1 MINSGKFRKFKKFM
15 PMQKIR
21 IETAQNIVIEHDIA
35 SVADRIAS
43 NLLDYLI
50 IAIYYFII
58 WVVLKSMSLG
68 FESLKWVILTVSI
81 PPVFY
86 QLVCEVFMEGQSV
99 GMKAVRTKVIRMDG
113 TQPTLGNYILRWLL
127 RPIDIFTSYGGVAV
141 ITMLINGKGQR
152 LGDIAAGTTV
162 IKMKK
167 AVKLSD
173 TILAQTHEN
182 YVPIFPQVEKLTDRE
197 VGIIV
202 ETLSVFKYQGKI
214 MPVQIV
220 AKKIKEVLK
229 IETTMKP
236 WDFLKTVVKDYNHL
250 TGKVNEN

>member
-1 MINSGKFRKFKKFM
+1 ME
-15 PMQKIR
+15 KIR
-21 IETAQNIVIEHDIA
+21 IETAHNIVIEHDIA

-50 IAIYYFII
+50 ISVYYFII
-58 WVVLKSMSLG
+58 WVLMFSLAIGG
-68 FESLKWVILTVSI
+68 FHSIQWILLFVSI
-81 PPVFY
+81 PPIFY
-86 QLVCEVFMEGQSV
+86 QLVCEIFLEGQSF
-99 GMKAVRTKVIRMDG
+99 GMRAVRTKVIRMDG
-113 TQPTLGNYILRWLL
+113 TQPGIGSYLLRWLL

-141 ITMLINGKGQR
+141 ITILINGKGQR

-173 TILAQTHEN
+173 TILAQTHETH
-182 YVPIFPQVEKLTDRE
+182 VPVFPQVEKLTDRE
-197 VGIIV
+197 IGIIV

-214 MPVQIV
+214 MPVQVV

>member
-1 MINSGKFRKFKKFM
+1 ME
-15 PMQKIR
+15 KIR

-50 IAIYYFII
+50 LSVYYFII
-58 WVVLKSMSLG
+58 WAIFLSSIAMGGLDYIMWIVL
-68 FESLKWVILTVSI
+68 FISI
-81 PPVFY
+81 PPLFY
-86 QLVCEVFMEGQSV
+86 QLICEVFLEGQSF
-99 GMKAVRTKVIRMDG
+99 GMRAVRTRVIRLDG
-113 TQPTLGNYILRWLL
+113 SQPTIGNYLLRWLL

-173 TILAQTHEN
+173 TILAQTQETYMPVFH
-182 YVPIFPQVEKLTDRE
+182 QVEKLTDRE
-197 VGIIV
+197 IGIIV
-202 ETLSVFKYQGKI
+202 ETLSVYKYQGKI
-214 MPVQIV
+214 MPVKIV
-220 AKKIKEVLK
+220 AQKIQEVLN
-229 IETTMKP
+229 IQSTLQP
-236 WDFLKTVVKDYNHL
+236 VDFLKTIVKDYNHL
-250 TGKVNEN
+250 TGKVNEI